1 MMEHARR
8 ELSLRLILA
17 ILAVAGAAL
26 AAQNVSAE
34 VVIYHAPK
42 DEKLSKDYAVEVD
55 GKPVDVYVAPVRTS
69 GAGGPYSFA
78 SFDFSGTATVKVTS
92 ERSLSGAIARPRSYG
107 LTPSVN
113 GNTLSLTLNR
123 PCQLSIEP
131 DGKNRPL
138 LLFAN
143 PIETDRPNEDGP
155 GVRYFGPGIHRPG
168 EIRLKS
174 NETLYLAGGAI
185 VKGAVIAEDA
195 ENIRILGRGIL
206 DGIDWEWRAGPAG
219 SMIKLRRCSS
229 VVISGITLRSSWGWT
244 IVLAGCD
251 HVKVSNVKI
260 CNGRVMNDDG
270 INPVNSQHVT
280 IEDCFIR
287 SDDDCIAMKGMG
299 YGKRNVEDIRVQNC
313 VLWCDRAR
321 IFLLGHESRAEFM
334 RNITVRDCDII
345 HYGFTP
351 FLVEPGEEMTIED
364 ILFEDIRVNCERP
377 SEGPPRGPFGLIR
390 LNPTIN
396 QYMKDKTPGR
406 IRRLH
411 FRDITVS
418 GDGAESASIHLGGY
432 DEQHMVENV
441 TFENVTRNGE
451 PVREDSPRITIDR
464 KHVRNIRFISEG
476 E

>member
-1 MMEHARR
+1 
-8 ELSLRLILA
+8 
-17 ILAVAGAAL
+17 
-26 AAQNVSAE
+26 
-34 VVIYHAPK
+34 
-42 DEKLSKDYAVEVD
+42 
-55 GKPVDVYVAPVRTS
+55 
-69 GAGGPYSFA
+69 
-78 SFDFSGTATVKVTS
+78 
-92 ERSLSGAIARPRSYG
+92 
-107 LTPSVN
+107 
-113 GNTLSLTLNR
+113 
-123 PCQLSIEP
+123 
-131 DGKNRPL
+131 
-138 LLFAN
+138 
-143 PIETDRPNEDGP
+143 
-155 GVRYFGPGIHRPG
+155 VRYFGPGIHRPG

>member
-1 MMEHARR
+1 MEHARR
-8 ELSLRLILA
+8 ELSSRLILA
-17 ILAVAGAAL
+17 VLAVVGAAM

-42 DEKLSKDYAVEVD
+42 DEKLSKDYVIEVD
-55 GKPVDVYVAPVRTS
+55 GKPVDVYAAPVRTS
-69 GAGGPYSFA
+69 RAGGPYSFA
-78 SFDFSGTATVKVTS
+78 GFDFSGAATVKVTS
-92 ERSLSGAIARPRSYG
+92 ERSLSGVIVRPQSYG
-107 LTPSVN
+107 LTPLVN

-143 PIETDRPNEDGP
+143 PIETDRPNEDDP

-168 EIRLKS
+168 KIRLKS

-185 VKGAVIAEDA
+185 VKAAVIAEDA

-206 DGIDWEWRAGPAG
+206 DGIDWEWRAGPAS
-219 SMIKLRRCSS
+219 SMITLRRCSN
-229 VVISGITLRSSWGWT
+229 VVISGITLRGSWGWT

-280 IEDCFIR
+280 IEGCFIR

-364 ILFEDIRVNCERP
+364 VLFEDMRVNCERP
-377 SEGPPRGPFGLIR
+377 SEGPQRGPFALIR

-411 FRDITVS
+411 FKDITVS
-418 GDGAESASIHLGGY
+418 GDGAESAQIYVGGY

-451 PVREDSPRITIDR
+451 PVKEDSPRISIDR
-464 KHVRNIRFISEG
+464 KHVRNIRFISDG